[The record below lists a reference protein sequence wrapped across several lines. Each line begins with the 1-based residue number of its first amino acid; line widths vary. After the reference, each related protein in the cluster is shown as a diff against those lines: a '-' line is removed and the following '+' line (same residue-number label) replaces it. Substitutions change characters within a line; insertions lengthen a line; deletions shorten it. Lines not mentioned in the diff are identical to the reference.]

1 MPNISGFGA
10 SIFDDMLD
18 GGGAGRLPG
27 TAATS
32 TTTYQTGD
40 GGTVHITRYL
50 PRLNFFSYFSL
61 FTQTLIS
68 FSNTLFGGKNV
79 TSFAAEL

>member
-1 MPNISGFGA
+1 MGASTLDDMLDGGGSGRLNNISNNYTVVGFGA

-27 TAATS
+27 AAATS

-40 GGTVHITRYL
+40 GGTVHITRYIHNDIL
-50 PRLNFFSYFSL
+50 VFL
-61 FTQTLIS
+61 FEI
-68 FSNTLFGGKNV
+68 
-79 TSFAAEL
+79 